1 MVCTGILT
9 STATPRVAAAGDWP
23 DRSLDPDVAALGVVV
38 DAIVC
43 AQLRA
48 LRCPPPPAIGSHLL
62 ARPASGIAREAFA
75 SLHSA
80 SGRRRRAAQ
89 RSPPRHQY
97 Q

>member
-1 MVCTGILT
+1 MVCTGIFT
-9 STATPRVAAAGDWP
+9 STAKQWVAAAGDWL
-23 DRSLDPDVAALGVVV
+23 DRSLDPDDAALGVVV

-48 LRCPPPPAIGSHLL
+48 LRCPPPLAIGSHLL
-62 ARPASGIAREAFA
+62 ARPSGIAREAFA

-89 RSPPRHQY
+89 RGPPRHQY